1 MRIDYPRGLFMSNIQ
16 NPFEISRGKHVMLL
30 CDKDERRAEAAA
42 HWINQGLDDEQLCIY
57 ASVFAFDQLH
67 ISNMANL
74 FTKIENY
81 QSHID
86 NNNLQIINFKPYYE
100 SALRGNLLPFEN
112 LKDNLEKLLH
122 DRVVQGKENKIIV
135 FADAACCLC
144 ENKSFDESEIL
155 EKWWQDVHNEWL
167 KNNYHI
173 TVVCP
178 HPHMILEQSKFDSK
192 SKISNLHDLMM
203 DLNEYDLNQLRT
215 SFGQKNAM
223 RILIV
228 ESEPDL
234 MTLYAEYLSAL
245 DLDVIVVSDG
255 NECLSVLKVNEFDI
269 IILDMHLSGI
279 IEVSDVAKEIYR
291 IKPNQR
297 IVLTT
302 SNPLNRTVTTIDSLR
317 VNKED
322 ILVKPFMLSTLLE
335 AIKRK

>member
-1 MRIDYPRGLFMSNIQ
+1 MSNIQ

-30 CDKDERRAEAAA
+30 YDKDERRAEAAA

-192 SKISNLHDLMM
+192 SKISNLHDLMI

-215 SFGQKNAM
+215 SFGQKNGM

-297 IVLTT
+297 IVLATT
-302 SNPLNRTVTTIDSLR
+302 NPLNRTVTTIDSLR

-322 ILVKPFMLSTLLE
+322 ILVKPFVLSSLLE

>member
-1 MRIDYPRGLFMSNIQ
+1 MSNIQ

-86 NNNLQIINFKPYYE
+86 NNNLQIINFRPYYE

-112 LKDNLEKLLH
+112 LKDSLEKLLH

-192 SKISNLHDLMM
+192 SKISNLHDLMI
-203 DLNEYDLNQLRT
+203 DLNEYDLNQLPT
-215 SFGQKNAM
+215 SFGQKNGM

-302 SNPLNRTVTTIDSLR
+302 TNPLNRTVTTIDSLR

>member
-1 MRIDYPRGLFMSNIQ
+1 MRGLIMSNIET
-16 NPFEISRGKHVMLL
+16 PFEISKGKHVMLL
-30 CDKDERRAEAAA
+30 YDKDEERTEAAA
-42 HWINQGLDDEQLCIY
+42 HWINKGLENEQLCIY
-57 ASVFAFDQLH
+57 ASVYAFDQLH
-67 ISNMANL
+67 ISNMENL
-74 FTKIENY
+74 FTKVEDY

-86 NNNLQIINFKPYYE
+86 NNNLQIINFRPYYE

-112 LKDNLEKLLH
+112 LKANLEKLLH
-122 DRVVQGKENKIIV
+122 DRVVQGKEDKIIV

-144 ENKSFDESEIL
+144 ENKSFDESEFL
-155 EKWWQDVHNEWL
+155 EKWWQDVHDEWL

-173 TVVCP
+173 TVICP
-178 HPHMILEQSKFDSK
+178 HPNLILGQSKFDSK
-192 SKISNLHDLMM
+192 SKISKLHDLMIN
-203 DLNEYDLNQLRT
+203 LNKYDLTQLRT

-245 DLDVIVVSDG
+245 DLDVIIASDG
-255 NECLSVLKVNEFDI
+255 NECLSVLKVNDFDI
-269 IILDMHLSGI
+269 IILDMHLSGN
-279 IEVSDVAKEIYR
+279 IEASDVAKKIYR

-302 SNPLNRTVTTIDSLR
+302 TNPLNRTSDKIDSLR

-322 ILVKPFMLSTLLE
+322 ILVKPFMLSSLLE
-335 AIKRK
+335 AIERK

>member
-1 MRIDYPRGLFMSNIQ
+1 MSNIQ

>member
-1 MRIDYPRGLFMSNIQ
+1 MTYMRSLFMSNME
-16 NPFEISRGKHVMLL
+16 NPFEISKGKHVMLL
-30 CDKDERRAEAAA
+30 YDKDEERTEAAA
-42 HWINQGLDDEQLCIY
+42 HWINKGLENEQLCIY
-57 ASVFAFDQLH
+57 ASVYAFDQLH
-67 ISNMANL
+67 ISNMENL

-86 NNNLQIINFKPYYE
+86 NNNLQIINFRPYYE
-100 SALRGNLLPFEN
+100 SALTGNLVPFEN
-112 LKDNLEKLLH
+112 LKANLEKLLRDH
-122 DRVVQGKENKIIV
+122 VVQGKENKIIV

-155 EKWWQDVHNEWL
+155 EKWWQEVHKEWL

-173 TVVCP
+173 TVICP
-178 HPHMILEQSKFDSK
+178 HPHIILEQSKFDSK
-192 SKISNLHDLMM
+192 SKISNLHDLMI

-215 SFGQKNAM
+215 SFGQKNGM

-245 DLDVIVVSDG
+245 DLNVIVASDG
-255 NECLSVLKVNEFDI
+255 NECLSVLKVNDFDI

-279 IEVSDVAKEIYR
+279 IQAIDVAKQIYQL
-291 IKPNQR
+291 KPNQR

-302 SNPLNRTVTTIDSLR
+302 TNPLNRTSTAIDSLR

-322 ILVKPFMLSTLLE
+322 ILVKPFMLSSLLKV
-335 AIKRK
+335 IKKK

>member
-30 CDKDERRAEAAA
+30 YDTDERRAEAAA

-86 NNNLQIINFKPYYE
+86 NNNLQIINFRPYYE

-112 LKDNLEKLLH
+112 LKDSLEKLLH

-192 SKISNLHDLMM
+192 SKISNLHDLMI
-203 DLNEYDLNQLRT
+203 DLNEYDLNQLPT
-215 SFGQKNAM
+215 SFGQKNGM

-302 SNPLNRTVTTIDSLR
+302 TNPLNRTVTTIDSLR

>member
-1 MRIDYPRGLFMSNIQ
+1 
-16 NPFEISRGKHVMLL
+16 
-30 CDKDERRAEAAA
+30 
-42 HWINQGLDDEQLCIY
+42 
-57 ASVFAFDQLH
+57 
-67 ISNMANL
+67 
-74 FTKIENY
+74 
-81 QSHID
+81 
-86 NNNLQIINFKPYYE
+86 
-100 SALRGNLLPFEN
+100 
-112 LKDNLEKLLH
+112 
-122 DRVVQGKENKIIV
+122 
-135 FADAACCLC
+135 
-144 ENKSFDESEIL
+144 
-155 EKWWQDVHNEWL
+155 
-167 KNNYHI
+167 
-173 TVVCP
+173 
-178 HPHMILEQSKFDSK
+178 
-192 SKISNLHDLMM
+192 LMM

>member
-1 MRIDYPRGLFMSNIQ
+1 MSNMQ
-16 NPFEISRGKHVMLL
+16 NPFEISKGKHVMLL
-30 CDKDERRAEAAA
+30 YDKDEERAEAAA
-42 HWINQGLDDEQLCIY
+42 HWINQGLEDEQLCIY
-57 ASVFAFDQLH
+57 ASVYAYNQLH
-67 ISNMANL
+67 ISSIENL

-86 NNNLQIINFKPYYE
+86 NNNFHIIDFKPYYE
-100 SALRGNLLPFEN
+100 SALRGNLVPFEN
-112 LKDNLEKLLH
+112 FKANLEKLLR

-173 TVVCP
+173 TVICP
-178 HPHMILEQSKFDSK
+178 HPHIILEQSKFDSK
-192 SKISNLHDLMM
+192 SKISNLHDLMI
-203 DLNEYDLNQLRT
+203 DLNEYDLNQLHT
-215 SFGQKNAM
+215 SFGQKNGM

-245 DLDVIVVSDG
+245 DLDVIVASDG
-255 NECLSVLKVNEFDI
+255 NECLSVLKVNDFDI

-279 IEVSDVAKEIYR
+279 IEAIDVAKEIYQ

-302 SNPLNRTVTTIDSLR
+302 TNPLNRTSTAIDSLR

-322 ILVKPFMLSTLLE
+322 ILVKPFMLSSLLKV
-335 AIKRK
+335 IKKK

>member
-1 MRIDYPRGLFMSNIQ
+1 MSNME
-16 NPFEISRGKHVMLL
+16 NPFEISKGKHVMLL
-30 CDKDERRAEAAA
+30 YDKDEERTEAAA
-42 HWINQGLDDEQLCIY
+42 HWINKGLENEQLCIY
-57 ASVFAFDQLH
+57 ASVYAFDQLH
-67 ISNMANL
+67 ISNMENL

-86 NNNLQIINFKPYYE
+86 NNNLQIINFRPYYE

-112 LKDNLEKLLH
+112 LKANLEKLLH
-122 DRVVQGKENKIIV
+122 DRIVQGKEDEIIV

-144 ENKSFDESEIL
+144 ENISFDESEIL
-155 EKWWQDVHNEWL
+155 EKWWQEVHKEWL

-173 TVVCP
+173 TVICP
-178 HPHMILEQSKFDSK
+178 HPHIILEQSKFDSK
-192 SKISNLHDLMM
+192 SKISNLHDLMI

-215 SFGQKNAM
+215 SFGQKNGM

-245 DLDVIVVSDG
+245 DLNVIVASDG
-255 NECLSVLKVNEFDI
+255 NECLSVLKVNDFDI

-279 IEVSDVAKEIYR
+279 IQAIDVAKQIYQL
-291 IKPNQR
+291 KPNQR

-302 SNPLNRTVTTIDSLR
+302 TNPLNRTSTAIDSLR

-322 ILVKPFMLSTLLE
+322 ILVKPFMLSSLLKV
-335 AIKRK
+335 IKKK